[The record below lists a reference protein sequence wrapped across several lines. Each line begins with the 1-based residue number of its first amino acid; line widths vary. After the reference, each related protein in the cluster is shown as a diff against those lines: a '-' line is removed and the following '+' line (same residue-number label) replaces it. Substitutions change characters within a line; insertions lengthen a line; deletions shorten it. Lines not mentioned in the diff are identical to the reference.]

1 MLWVSYGRLS
11 KEAIQGMIA
20 NPQDRSEAVGKLVQ
34 AYGGKLVSYYFL
46 MNGDVDFFIVSD
58 IPDEKMAEMN
68 LINAMLV
75 RAAGGIESIT
85 TVPARTAQDAVEQMR
100 KAQKMAADM
109 VYQAPSQT

>member
-1 MLWVSYGRLS
+1 MGILWKVFEGRHS
-11 KEAIQGMIA
+11 RDDRQSPGPVRGRWKIA
-20 NPQDRSEAVGKLVQ
+20 PGIW
-34 AYGGKLVSYYFL
+34 GKLVSYHLL

-75 RAAGGIESIT
+75 RAAGGIESLT
-85 TVPARTAQDAVEQMR
+85 TVPARTAEDAVEQMR

>member
-1 MLWVSYGRLS
+1 MLWVSYGKFS
-11 KEAIQGMIA
+11 KEGIQGMIA
-20 NPQDRSEAVGKLVQ
+20 NPQDRSEAVGKLIQ
-34 AYGGKLVSYYFL
+34 AYGGKLVSYHLL

-58 IPDEKMAEMN
+58 IPDEKMSEMN